1 MNKKK
6 IILIILTISIIS
18 VICLGAVGC
27 NPTTFSLKDEYDFS
41 VDNVKQVGTLHY
53 FEVSPYGFPKVLA
66 INAGDERINNII
78 SAWENLIQN
87 AVFTQTNKNR
97 KFMHTGKN
105 RTYVITFGNEEH
117 IRLVYIADYK
127 DCAIVTL
134 GGEQRYLIDYDL
146 YQPIIDAY
154 RVITDDDIIV

>member
-1 MNKKK
+1 MKKK
-6 IILIILTISIIS
+6 KVILFILTISMIS
-18 VICLGAVGC
+18 VLCLGAVGC
-27 NPTTFSLKDEYDFS
+27 KPTTFSLKDEYDFS

-66 INAGDERINNII
+66 INAGDERLNNII

-97 KFMHTGKN
+97 ILFHTGKSI
-105 RTYVITFGNEEH
+105 TYVIEFGNDKY
-117 IRLVYIADYK
+117 IRLVYVADYK
-127 DCAIVTL
+127 DYAIVTL

>member
-1 MNKKK
+1 MKKK
-6 IILIILTISIIS
+6 KVILFILTISMIS
-18 VICLGAVGC
+18 VLCLGAVGC
-27 NPTTFSLKDEYDFS
+27 KPTTFSLKDEYDFS

-97 KFMHTGKN
+97 ILFHTGKSI
-105 RTYVITFGNEEH
+105 TYVIEFGNDKY
-117 IRLVYIADYK
+117 IRLVYVADYK
-127 DCAIVTL
+127 DYAIVTL

>member
-6 IILIILTISIIS
+6 IIFIILTISMIS

-27 NPTTFSLKDEYDFS
+27 SPTTLSLKDEYDFS

-66 INAGDERINNII
+66 VNAGDERMGGII
-78 SAWENLIQN
+78 SAWENLFQN

-97 KFMHTGKN
+97 KLFHTGKN
-105 RTYVITFGNEEH
+105 TTYVITFNDDSF
-117 IRLVYIADYK
+117 IRLVTICSSK
-127 DCAIVTL
+127 DSYIVTL
-134 GGEQRYLIDYDL
+134 GEEQRYLIDAELIYAL
-146 YQPIIDAY
+146 TKAY
-154 RVITDDDIIV
+154 RVITDEDIIV